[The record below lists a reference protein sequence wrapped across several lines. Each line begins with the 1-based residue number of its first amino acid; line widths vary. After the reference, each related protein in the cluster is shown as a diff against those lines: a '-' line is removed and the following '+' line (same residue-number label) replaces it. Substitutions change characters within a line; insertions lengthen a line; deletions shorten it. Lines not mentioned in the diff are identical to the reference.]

1 MDFEDIKAAFWNE
14 TVAFEVQAPL
24 TDAMVAR
31 AEETLGVTLPDA
43 YLALLRIQNGG
54 YTTDAFQ
61 AHPAPEPT
69 SWAPDHVPFDSMFG
83 IGANGEGIPQNP
95 DLLA

>member
-31 AEETLGVTLPDA
+31 AGETLGVTLPDA
-43 YLALLRIQNGG
+43 
-54 YTTDAFQ
+54 
-61 AHPAPEPT
+61 
-69 SWAPDHVPFDSMFG
+69 
-83 IGANGEGIPQNP
+83 
-95 DLLA
+95 